1 MKTLKTTFE
10 SPLVLTVIHYRVV
23 VILLATVLLSASFVP
38 GLTEFR
44 TLSLS
49 LDRAATLGLLAV
61 GLTVVLL
68 LGKLDLSVGSI
79 LALSGIAAIGL
90 QPQLGQFGAAAI
102 GVLVGLL
109 AGVLNGFLVVVLQ
122 INSLVAT
129 LASMIFLR
137 ALCHFMTDSNPI
149 SGTDPLFGLAVS
161 RSLGG
166 TFSLR
171 TFIFLIA
178 VVLLFLWLTYTVA
191 GRHVYAVGSN
201 EDAATASGIRSGGY
215 IFGAFIFSGL
225 MSGLA
230 GVMQS
235 LATNTGSPVFGNAIA
250 LTAIAAVVIGGTRLE
265 GGRGSALGTL
275 GGVLVLAAITTTLEY
290 ESVPSYYQ
298 NIVTGT
304 ILLLLILLDRVAS
317 NSPRSALSLTSLF
330 PTRDKGRSPAH

>member
-1 MKTLKTTFE
+1 M
-10 SPLVLTVIHYRVV
+10 
-23 VILLATVLLSASFVP
+23 
-38 GLTEFR
+38 
-44 TLSLS
+44 SLS
-49 LDRAATLGLLAV
+49 LDRAATLGLVAV

-90 QPQLGQFGAAAI
+90 QPQLGQLGAAAF
-102 GVLVGLL
+102 GVCVGLL
-109 AGVLNGFLVVVLQ
+109 AGVLNGVLVVLMQ

-137 ALCHFMTDSNPI
+137 AMCHFVTESNPI
-149 SGTDPLFGLAVS
+149 SGADPLFGLAVS

-178 VVLLFLWLTYTVA
+178 IVLLFLWLTYTVA

-201 EDAATASGIRSGGY
+201 EDAATASGVRSGRY
-215 IFGAFIFSGL
+215 IFGAFVFSGL
-225 MSGLA
+225 MAGTA

-235 LATNTGSPVFGNAIA
+235 LATNTGSPVFGSTVT

-275 GGVLVLAAITTTLEY
+275 GGVLVLAAITTALEY

-298 NIVTGT
+298 NIVTGS
-304 ILLLLILLDRVAS
+304 ILLLLILLDRIAS
-317 NSPRSALSLTSLF
+317 NSPRSALSLSSLL
-330 PTRDKGRSPAH
+330 PVRSKEQSPAR